1 MSAAASVLPERI
13 RANKVSEKKLN
24 KGDGYEQKPCGSFFF
39 EAYLAIAHA
48 PEYLMDTTLGI
59 VCTAAPVTAITTGI
73 GVSFAAAARLGTFIT
88 TAIAFHNVPE
98 GLAIR

>member
-1 MSAAASVLPERI
+1 
-13 RANKVSEKKLN
+13 
-24 KGDGYEQKPCGSFFF
+24 
-39 EAYLAIAHA
+39 
-48 PEYLMDTTLGI
+48 MDTTLGI
-59 VCTAAPVTAITTGI
+59 VCTAAPVTAIMTGI